1 MTKRKGKNKKPII
14 GFTILFLFAALLNV
28 TLFSASSAA
37 FGEIEYARIVE
48 SGAELKSRPGLKTDT
63 IVAVKRGEVVLVK
76 NRLENP
82 EVVSGVS
89 DRWYFVRYKGLS
101 GWIFGASLDMK
112 DPEAKDSYVEVESFF
127 ERTNKIYEMK
137 EAGDLKGA
145 IQLADKILSDVKT
158 GFEMN
163 EIQKSNRLK
172 EIILLASVVKGECLV
187 FLKRFDEAEETY
199 KYLLKNYPG
208 AMFEHESIPASEV
221 VKPYLI
227 YMRRFPKAVTFSN
240 PEVGLERLKTALEK
254 KDLKTVS
261 GLAVP
266 GIFEIWVANTDWM
279 MRLGDLNLKDLS
291 LLGGHWDDNWE
302 VVGVDAK
309 TGKNGEVI
317 GYCIKTGPWQ
327 IDYSGRP
334 VESIDFC
341 IDKLPGGD
349 IVFGYLILY
358 TRPISD

>member
-1 MTKRKGKNKKPII
+1 MIERKKING
-14 GFTILFLFAALLNV
+14 GSILKILISFFVLLQIAA
-28 TLFSASSAA
+28 FPMISSALA
-37 FGEIEYARIVE
+37 DVEYARIKE
-48 SGAELKSRPGLKTDT
+48 CGAELKSRPGLKTDT
-63 IVAVKRGEVVLVK
+63 IVAVKKGEVVLVK

-82 EVVSGVS
+82 EKMSGVS
-89 DRWYFVRYKGLS
+89 DHWYFVQYKGLS

-112 DPEAKDSYVEVESFF
+112 DPGAKESYVEVESFF
-127 ERTNKIYEMK
+127 ERTNEIYEMK
-137 EAGDLKGA
+137 EEGDLTGA
-145 IQLADKILSDVKT
+145 VKLADEILSDVKT
-158 GFEMN
+158 GFGVD

-199 KYLLKNYPG
+199 KYLLRNYPG
-208 AMFEHESIPASEV
+208 AMLEHESIPAAEV

-227 YMRRFPKAVTFSN
+227 YMRRSPETVTFSN
-240 PEVGLERLKTALEK
+240 TEAGLERLKTALEK
-254 KDLKTVS
+254 RDLKTVS
-261 GLAVP
+261 ELAVP

-279 MRLGDLNLKDLS
+279 MRLGDKSLKDVS

-309 TGKNGEVI
+309 TGDNGEVI
-317 GYCIKTGPWQ
+317 GYCINTGPWQ

-341 IDKLPGGD
+341 IDTLPGGD